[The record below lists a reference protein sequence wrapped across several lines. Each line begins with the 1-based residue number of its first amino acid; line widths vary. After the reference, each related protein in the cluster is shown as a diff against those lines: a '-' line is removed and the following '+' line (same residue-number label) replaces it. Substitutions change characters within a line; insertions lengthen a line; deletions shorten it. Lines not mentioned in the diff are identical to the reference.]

1 MPTNHKLELPSVM
14 RKRQWR
20 LENPPLP
27 TVFILVLKSKNEAVI
42 KILMFCG
49 MKLGKAEDE
58 TAKKKDDMF
67 DDYENVNIKSFRSN

>member
-1 MPTNHKLELPSVM
+1 MELPSVM

-27 TVFILVLKSKNEAVI
+27 TLFIWVLKSKNEAVI
-42 KILMFCG
+42 KLLVFG
-49 MKLGKAEDE
+49 GTKLGKAEDE
-58 TAKKKDDMF
+58 TAKEKDDMF